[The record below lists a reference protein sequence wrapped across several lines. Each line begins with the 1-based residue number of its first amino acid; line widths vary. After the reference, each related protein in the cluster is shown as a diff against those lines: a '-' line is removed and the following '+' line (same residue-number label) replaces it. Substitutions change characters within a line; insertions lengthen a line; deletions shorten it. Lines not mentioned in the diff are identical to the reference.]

1 MNEANGTH
9 SRNDTQ
15 PYTVFGYW
23 EDSDER
29 FGEVFEAS
37 SAQDAERRMQ
47 RRSANEGGGFRAAA
61 TLRGRHGAA
70 DTYSAFV
77 DPEDSRNLERG
88 LEPVIAELELTEYTV
103 LGLTVSTRR
112 RDEDWNARTGGRR
125 VLFHEL
131 ALSPRIAEDVAAARV
146 RDEGD
151 FRLVV
156 CAVLTGHR
164 ERAESF
170 AFSDIDEAVAR

>member
-1 MNEANGTH
+1 MGDGT
-9 SRNDTQ
+9 R

-37 SAQDAERRMQ
+37 SAEHAERQMRH
-47 RRSANEGGGFRAAA
+47 RSANEGGGFRAAA
-61 TLRGRHGAA
+61 TLRGRHAAA
-70 DTYSAFV
+70 DTYSAFT
-77 DPEDSRNLERG
+77 DPEDPRNLERG
-88 LEPVIAELELTEYTV
+88 LEPVIDELELTEYTV

-112 RDEDWNARTGGRR
+112 RDKDWNARTGGQR

-131 ALSPRIAEDVAAARV
+131 ALSARIAEDVAAARV

-151 FRLVV
+151 FRLIV
-156 CAVLTGHR
+156 CTVLTGHR

-170 AFSDIDEAVAR
+170 AFSDTAEAVAR